1 MVFGGRLSSLVKRLT
16 GDGTPSPWQP
26 VGQPYPLLVNFSP
39 VFLNGMPGLLAI
51 WHLGVRPQWLKV
63 ALVQNLGIA
72 ITAAALTPEIMSYRP
87 NGEVYLAWAPLAQP
101 AQAKHVITALQPILK
116 TKLVTEIENLG
127 EQSAD
132 FPLPPG
138 TGF

>member
-1 MVFGGRLSSLVKRLT
+1 MAFGARLSSLVKRLT
-16 GDGTPSPWQP
+16 GDAAPAPWQP
-26 VGQPYPLLVNFSP
+26 VGQPYPLLANFSP

-63 ALVQNLGIA
+63 ALVQNLGSA
-72 ITAAALTPEIMSYRP
+72 ITNAVLTPEIMSYRP

-101 AQAKHVITALQPILK
+101 AQAKHVIAALQPVLK
-116 TKLVTEIENLG
+116 IKFASEVENLG
-127 EQSAD
+127 DQSVD